1 MVLNDRFEFRV
12 YAAYYTLIFL
22 SFCDKEINLFYK
34 VLHFSFLRGF
44 DVQPN
49 MNMKVMGYIR
59 FFFFFFKKKKRKR
72 RRNKHLAHGYLQREN
87 F

>member
-44 DVQPN
+44 DIQPN
-49 MNMKVMGYIR
+49 MNMKVMGYMR
-59 FFFFFFKKKKRKR
+59 FFFFFSKKRKEKEEEI
-72 RRNKHLAHGYLQREN
+72 NI
-87 F
+87 